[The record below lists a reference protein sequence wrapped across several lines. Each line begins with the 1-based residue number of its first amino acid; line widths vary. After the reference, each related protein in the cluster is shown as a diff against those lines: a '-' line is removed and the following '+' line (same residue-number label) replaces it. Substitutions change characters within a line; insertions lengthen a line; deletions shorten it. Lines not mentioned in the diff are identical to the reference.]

1 MLKIT
6 NIYKTYGDRDNKVRA
21 LKNVSLTFRNSEF
34 VSILG
39 PSGCGK
45 TTLLNI
51 IGGLDRYNKGDLIIN
66 GRSTKRYRDKDWDTY
81 RNYTIGFVFQTY
93 NLIPHLTV
101 LENVEMALTLSGV
114 SKRVRKHKAK
124 VVLKSVGLLSQI
136 NKKPNQLSGGQMQ
149 RVSIARAL
157 INNPDIILAD
167 EPTGA
172 LDTQTSI
179 QVMDILKEIAK
190 DRLVI
195 MVTHNPDL
203 AERYSTRIIKL
214 LDGELVSDSNPI
226 REDEIIERK
235 PRRRQTQSKMSFAT
249 AVNSSLKNLWSK
261 KGRTFITGFAGS
273 IGIIGIALVLSLST
287 GLKSYIAN
295 LQAETMLEY
304 PIQIMRVGYKE
315 EDLLK
320 IAEEYNSTELEEFP
334 EEEVVLPYTPVST
347 SDLMHYN
354 TLTKEYVEYVDN
366 IDPSL
371 ITAVKYNR
379 SLQMNI
385 LTKGTED
392 GTTTYKKLNT
402 SKVGWQELVSNQE
415 YIQGKYD
422 ILSGRLPDDYKEL
435 VVVVDRYNRITI
447 DTLNELRI
455 EYREGRTLS
464 FDDIIG
470 TEIKLILNNDYYKE
484 SEGVYSA
491 IKAEDYRE
499 TYNLNSAV
507 SLKIVGIIRINQDTN
522 FDLMQTGVFYSN
534 ELTDYVLDNSAE
546 SRVAKAQELEDNKNV
561 LTGLAFSAAVTK
573 ESVMQTIGASTIP
586 TSIEIYPLDFDS
598 KDLILEYLD
607 DYNTDKE
614 EKDKVFYI
622 DVSAIALTM
631 VATLI
636 DVISYVLIAFSSVS
650 LVVSS
655 IMIGIITYVSVI
667 ERTKEIGVLRAI
679 GARKKDISR
688 IFNAETLIIGLVAGL
703 LGVSISAGLCLVI
716 NRIISNLVGVAI
728 TAYLPLGQTILLIA
742 ISMTL
747 TFIAGLVPSRI
758 AAKKDP
764 VVALRTE

>member
-114 SKRVRKHKAK
+114 SKRARKHKAK

-402 SKVGWQELVSNQE
+402 SRVGWQELVSNQE

-435 VVVVDRYNRITI
+435 VIVVDRYNRITI

-507 SLKIVGIIRINQDTN
+507 SLKIVGIIRINQETN